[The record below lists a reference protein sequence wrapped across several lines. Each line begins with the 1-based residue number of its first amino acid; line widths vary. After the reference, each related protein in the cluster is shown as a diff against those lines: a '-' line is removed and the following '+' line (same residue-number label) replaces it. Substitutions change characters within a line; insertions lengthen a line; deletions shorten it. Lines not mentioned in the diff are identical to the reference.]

1 MGAEATFTITPTL
14 RRGELR
20 FALTVAP
27 IIPQSIAHDF
37 NTPEIQL
44 PRIYVY
50 LNLKH
55 VTPSVRELVTGVF
68 NQMKAVLSWTSDPK
82 ASLSENEPWTL
93 TTTELSV
100 ASMRFLGDSTEEI
113 SVSRDSSVRTI
124 EKHFE
129 NLRTKIGAATLT
141 ARVLLVLH
149 MCWLCSK
156 TYTHHAKT

>member
-1 MGAEATFTITPTL
+1 MSADATYTITPTL

-20 FALTVAP
+20 FALTVGP
-27 IIPQSIAHDF
+27 IRPQRLTHDF
-37 NTPEIQL
+37 NTSEIHL
-44 PRIYVY
+44 PRMYVY

-68 NQMKAVLSWTSDPK
+68 NQMKAVLSWTSDTK
-82 ASLSENEPWTL
+82 ASLSDSEPWTL

-100 ASMRFLGDSTEEI
+100 ASMRFLGDSTEQI

-129 NLRTKIGAATLT
+129 NLRTKIGAVTLT
-141 ARVLLVLH
+141 ARVLLILH
-149 MCWLCSK
+149 ICWLCSK